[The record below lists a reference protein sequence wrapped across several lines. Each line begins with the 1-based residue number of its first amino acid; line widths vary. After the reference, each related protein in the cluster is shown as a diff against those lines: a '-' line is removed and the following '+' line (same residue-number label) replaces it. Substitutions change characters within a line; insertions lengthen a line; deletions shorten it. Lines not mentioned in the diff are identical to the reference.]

1 MASVQTV
8 LIREISSTIL
18 AVQSKSS
25 LTHIPDLPWRANL
38 YFEGAIGNRDWPL
51 VIVVRRWPW
60 RIESGRSLSYHAS
73 ILGLWSS
80 KSICDGP
87 PFMCR

>member
-1 MASVQTV
+1 MASVQAV

-18 AVQSKSS
+18 AVQGKSS

-60 RIESGRSLSYHAS
+60 RIESGRSLSNQPS
-73 ILGLWSS
+73 ILGL
-80 KSICDGP
+80 
-87 PFMCR
+87 